1 MELFNCFHNKVNTN
15 GLLLSFLTAFFFGKN
30 FSIIYDLMIIMAW
43 LEDGDSETAY
53 AHSGF

>member
-1 MELFNCFHNKVNTN
+1 MVCFCLF
-15 GLLLSFLTAFFFGKN
+15 LLPFFFGKN